1 MNPLHL
7 LRTWS
12 AAAARPT
19 ALLLLALGYAGAQTP
34 PAAGVAGFVVD
45 ERDGTPLPRVL
56 VAIRDGPDAD
66 TDALGRFHLPSLR
79 PGRHEI
85 VAVATGCRVV
95 HGPFTVEP
103 GQTKLLKLVM
113 PPLPEPPPDPRS
125 GPSGVVITAL
135 QLESSRAPDLL
146 EAIRDRVPL
155 LTSTRAGGSSAFRGG
170 GGSGEVTIIVD
181 GVRTSGSLERL
192 RSIRTEDVARIEIQR
207 SATAGM
213 AYGPDITGGLVIV
226 TTRSGAP
233 VSDTPPERCRLPW
246 AMGR

>member
-1 MNPLHL
+1 M
-7 LRTWS
+7 
-12 AAAARPT
+12 
-19 ALLLLALGYAGAQTP
+19 LAVGYAGAQTP

-45 ERDGTPLPRVL
+45 ERDGTPLAGVL
-56 VAIRDGPDAD
+56 VAIRDGPDTD

-79 PGRHEI
+79 PGQHEI

-103 GQTKLLKLVM
+103 GQTKLLKLMV
-113 PPLPEPPPDPRS
+113 PPLAEPPPDAR
-125 GPSGVVITAL
+125 GNPSGVVITAL
-135 QLESSRAPDLL
+135 QLEGSRAPDLF

-155 LTSTRAGGSSAFRGG
+155 LTSTRGRGSSAFRGG
-170 GGSGEVTIIVD
+170 GSGEVTLIVD

-207 SATAGM
+207 SATAGT
-213 AYGPDITGGLVIV
+213 AYGPDISGGLVIV
-226 TTRSGAP
+226 TTRGGSP

-246 AMGR
+246 GTGR